1 MARMTDEMIEACYR
15 GGVEVSEG
23 RAIHHH
29 ERDRI
34 VAATG
39 MNQASASY
47 YLSAVDALL
56 SGGDIKYDIN
66 SKAVNR
72 YLERIRE
79 DYGDAALEVAADVC
93 IRRYEETK
101 KLGNACHYYKR
112 IAEEHL
118 REINDG
124 H

>member
-1 MARMTDEMIEACYR
+1 MARMTEEMIEACYR

-34 VAATG
+34 VAAIG

-56 SGGDIKYDIN
+56 SGGNIRYDIN
-66 SKAVNR
+66 SKAVDR
-72 YLERIRE
+72 YLENIRT
-79 DYGDAALEVAADVC
+79 DYGIDALKTASDVC
-93 IRRYEETK
+93 MRRYEETK

-112 IAEEHL
+112 IAEEYL
-118 REINDG
+118 RKIDNEN
-124 H
+124 